1 MKKIVIVLFAMIIGT
16 GSGLHADEGM
26 WIPLLINKNIAEMQ
40 KMGLKLSAEDIYSIN
55 NSSLKDAI
63 VIFGGGCTGEMIS
76 PEGLL
81 LTNHHCGFGSI
92 QKVSTEVNN
101 YLDDGFWATNK
112 KEEIPIEGLTV
123 KFLVSMADVTGRA
136 LKNVTD
142 DMDEAARND
151 TIRKN
156 LKVIE
161 NEASEDGKYS
171 AVAKSIFGGNDYY
184 LYVYEVFKD
193 IRLVG
198 APPVSI
204 GKFGADTDNW
214 MWPRHTGDFSLFR
227 VYTDAEGKPA
237 TYSEDNVPMKPK
249 HFLPV
254 NIAGVEQG
262 DFAMIMGNPGG
273 TERYLSSY
281 GVDLA
286 VNLSNMTIVKIREE
300 KLRIMKEGMNAD
312 DKVRLQYASKYA
324 RTANYWKY
332 FIGQTK
338 GLKRLKVKEKKQME
352 EAAFTEWLN
361 SSPAA
366 KAKYDEALPLMEQAY
381 ETLEAYTLAR
391 TYFIE
396 AAYRGPEIL
405 GYANSFKGLAKAME
419 EKDNEKTEKTIGRLM
434 EGVEKHFKD
443 YNVDIDYNLFAAM
456 MKMYHDNVPL
466 DQQPVYLIEMDK
478 KFKGD
483 YDKYTAYVFDKSIF
497 GDKAK
502 VEAFLEKPN
511 KKKLEKDPALM
522 AVTAFI
528 AKYYDMMGK
537 TKEANEKLD
546 KGHRLYIA
554 GLKEMNPD
562 VNYYP
567 DANFTMRLTY
577 GSVQDYFPADAIHY
591 EYFTTMEG
599 IMQKEDP
606 DNWEFIVPEKLK
618 ELYKAKDFGQY
629 GMGDKMPVCF
639 LTNHDITGG
648 NSGSPVIN
656 GKGELIGLAFDG
668 NWEAMSGDIAF
679 EPELQRTINVDIR
692 YVLFIIDKFAGAT
705 NLIDEMTV
713 IKERPAFKSKV
724 MGTAKIEME
733 VVVD

>member
-1 MKKIVIVLFAMIIGT
+1 MIIGL
-16 GSGLHADEGM
+16 GSSLRADEGM
-26 WIPLLINKNIAEMQ
+26 WIPLLINKNVAEMQ
-40 KMGLKLSAEDIYSIN
+40 RLGLKLSAEDIYSIN

-63 VIFGGGCTGEMIS
+63 VIFGGGCTGEIIS

-92 QKVSTEVNN
+92 QKVSTEVDN

-123 KFLVSMADVTGRA
+123 KFLANMSDITDAA
-136 LKNVTD
+136 LQNVTD

-156 LKVIE
+156 LKAIE
-161 NEASEDGKYS
+161 KTASEDGKYS
-171 AVAKSIFGGNDYY
+171 AVAKPIFGGNNYY
-184 LYVYEVFKD
+184 LYVYEVFTD

-214 MWPRHTGDFSLFR
+214 MWPRHTGDFSMFR
-227 VYTDAEGKPA
+227 VYTDADGKPSP
-237 TYSEDNVPMKPK
+237 YSEDNVPMKPK
-249 HFLPV
+249 HYLPV
-254 NIAGVEQG
+254 NIAGIQPG
-262 DFAMIMGNPGG
+262 DFSMIFGNPGG

-286 VNLSNMTIVKIREE
+286 VNTSNMTIVKIREE
-300 KLRIMKEGMNAD
+300 KLRIMKEGMDAD

-338 GLKRLKVKEKKQME
+338 GLKRLKVKEKKEME
-352 EAAFTEWLN
+352 EAAFTDWLN
-361 SSPAA
+361 SNPSA
-366 KAKYDEALPLMEQAY
+366 KAKYGDAIPLTADAY
-381 ETLEAYTLAR
+381 ETLEGFTLAR
-391 TYFIE
+391 WYFIE

-405 GYANSFKGLAKAME
+405 GYAAKFKGLAKALE
-419 EKDNEKTEKTIGRLM
+419 DKDEEKTEQSIGHLM
-434 EGVEKHFKD
+434 NGVGKHFKD
-443 YNVDIDYNLFAAM
+443 YNVTIDRNLFASM
-456 MKMYHDNVPL
+456 MKMYHENVPL
-466 DQQPVYLIEMDK
+466 DQQPVYLLEMDK

-483 YDKYTAYVFDKSIF
+483 YDKYADHVFEKSIF
-497 GDKAK
+497 GDKTK
-502 VEAFLEKPN
+502 VEEFLDKP
-511 KKKLEKDPALM
+511 KQKKLEKDPAYV
-522 AVTAFI
+522 AVNAFF
-528 AKYYDMMGK
+528 KQWGVLK
-537 TKEANEKLD
+537 GQTNEAYENLD

-554 GLKEMNPD
+554 GLREMNPD
-562 VNYYP
+562 KNFYP

-577 GSVQDYFPADAIHY
+577 GTVQDYYPADAIHF
-591 EYFTTMEG
+591 EYFTTMDG

-618 ELYKAKDFGQY
+618 ELYEAKDFGPY
-629 GMGDKMPVCF
+629 ADGDKMPVCF

-648 NSGSPVIN
+648 NSGSPVVN
-656 GKGELIGLAFDG
+656 AKGELIGLAFDG

-692 YVLFIIDKFAGAT
+692 YVMFVIDKFAGAT
-705 NLIDEMTV
+705 NLIEEMTV
-713 IKERPAFKSKV
+713 ITERPVIKSRVIESVKV
-724 MGTAKIEME
+724 EME
-733 VVVD
+733 VIVD